1 MKRAARTTVVVRR
14 TTELRGLGAAA
25 RRCGVSHTHLRK
37 VLQGERKPSAEL
49 ERRMRRL
56 GLKPG
61 ELKKEGK

>member
-1 MKRAARTTVVVRR
+1 MKKKSLRALAR
-14 TTELRGLGAAA
+14 ELR
-25 RRCGVSHTHLRK
+25 RSPSHLCR

-49 ERRMRRL
+49 ARKMRRI